1 MVKPGPS
8 WAKTSPVFVLSPNHS
23 PKRKTKPRRSVRS
36 LTNAK
41 MSGSKCEE
49 NETSKKEE
57 RRGKRTKQGHVCRG
71 GKLPTRKRRGKREKV
86 GKVGGQ
92 QAATVCEKLAPL
104 FSDDKCTTSLIGDPK
119 GERLYF
125 LPPVNSVRR
134 RAAAGHGG
142 G

>member
-8 WAKTSPVFVLSPNHS
+8 WAKTSPVFLLSPNHS

-57 RRGKRTKQGHVCRG
+57 RRGEEDERGARVQGW
-71 GKLPTRKRRGKREKV
+71 KI
-86 GKVGGQ
+86 
-92 QAATVCEKLAPL
+92 A
-104 FSDDKCTTSLIGDPK
+104 
-119 GERLYF
+119 
-125 LPPVNSVRR
+125 N
-134 RAAAGHGG
+134 
-142 G
+142 